1 MAEGGVQLS
10 NTADFLKASLAK
22 SSDQATAKSMLAG
35 QPTFSS
41 SRRQLR
47 IKRDLTPSETM
58 SNPRAVATR
67 NALAPVNG
75 VQLRP
80 FVVGRKLPSKAE
92 LESQFATMSPQFD
105 SGNDGSNLSAAVS
118 ENNYMTPQVGQ
129 DYPSPAYGDYRP
141 ADPRMAN
148 RARLKEAARVASG
161 YDRRATP
168 RSVPNQ
174 RPVTPGQVGFPCAQ
188 QAVADMHPVRN
199 GHGSLSEWGQLAA
212 DIKSGHLDPAMQ
224 AEAAKLA
231 ASGAQGMGERPAGS
245 AGPAP
250 FPLNL
255 LPEAS
260 LKQFIGSTK
269 AAGARPQP
277 GAPSYFGSW
286 KQGNQIASAKPAL
299 HPSTFH
305 SNLTGFHGNAQ
316 AHNISSSA
324 FSSYAPMA
332 MSHHRALPH
341 QSGEYPAAKH
351 IAQNVHASTSVN
363 VATYGPYV
371 SHVTF

>member
-1 MAEGGVQLS
+1 
-10 NTADFLKASLAK
+10 
-22 SSDQATAKSMLAG
+22 
-35 QPTFSS
+35 
-41 SRRQLR
+41 
-47 IKRDLTPSETM
+47 
-58 SNPRAVATR
+58 
-67 NALAPVNG
+67 
-75 VQLRP
+75 
-80 FVVGRKLPSKAE
+80 
-92 LESQFATMSPQFD
+92 
-105 SGNDGSNLSAAVS
+105 
-118 ENNYMTPQVGQ
+118 MTPQVGQ
-129 DYPSPAYGDYRP
+129 DYPNPAYGDYRP
-141 ADPRMAN
+141 QDQRVVN

-168 RSVPNQ
+168 RAVPNQ
-174 RPVTPGQVGFPCAQ
+174 VPVTPGQVGFPCAQ
-188 QAVADMHPVRN
+188 QAVANMHPVRK
-199 GHGSLSEWGQLAA
+199 GQSETSEWGQIAQ
-212 DIKSGHLDPAMQ
+212 DIKNGNFDPAMQ

-231 ASGAQGMGERPAGS
+231 ANNGADLVEKPAGHT

-269 AAGARPQP
+269 AASARPQA

-286 KQGNQIASAKPAL
+286 KGSNQIASAKPAL

-305 SNLTGFHGNAQ
+305 SNLAGFHGNSV

-332 MSHHRALPH
+332 MTHSRAMPH
-341 QSGEYPAAKH
+341 QPGEPQAKH
-351 IAQNVHASTSVN
+351 IAQNVHASSSVH

-371 SHVTF
+371 SHQTF

>member
-1 MAEGGVQLS
+1 MMAGE
-10 NTADFLKASLAK
+10 
-22 SSDQATAKSMLAG
+22 
-35 QPTFSS
+35 PTFSS
-41 SRRQLR
+41 TRRQLR
-47 IKRDLTPSETM
+47 IKRDLTPSETL
-58 SNPRAVATR
+58 SSPRAVAAR
-67 NALAPVNG
+67 NALAPING

-80 FVVGRKLPSKAE
+80 FVAGRKLPSKAE
-92 LESQFATMSPQFD
+92 LESQFSTMAPQFD
-105 SGNDGSNLSAAVS
+105 NGGDGSNLSAAVS

-129 DYPSPAYGDYRP
+129 EYPSPAYSDYRP
-141 ADPRMAN
+141 QDQRVIN

-174 RPVTPGQVGFPCAQ
+174 TPVTPGQVGFPCAQ
-188 QAVADMHPVRN
+188 QAVANMHPVRKGN
-199 GHGSLSEWGQLAA
+199 MTEWQQMAA
-212 DIKSGHLDPAMQ
+212 DIKSGGFDPAMQ

-231 ASGAQGMGERPAGS
+231 ANNGADVAEKPTGT

-269 AAGARPQP
+269 AAGVRPQA

-286 KQGNQIASAKPAL
+286 KQGNQIASNKPAL

-305 SNLTGFHGNAQ
+305 SNLTGYHGNAQ
-316 AHNISSSA
+316 AHNISASA

-332 MSHHRALPH
+332 MTHHRAMPH
-341 QSGEYPAAKH
+341 QPGEAKH
-351 IAQNVHASTSVN
+351 IAQNVHASSSVH
-363 VATYGPYV
+363 VATYGPYT
-371 SHVTF
+371 SHVTY